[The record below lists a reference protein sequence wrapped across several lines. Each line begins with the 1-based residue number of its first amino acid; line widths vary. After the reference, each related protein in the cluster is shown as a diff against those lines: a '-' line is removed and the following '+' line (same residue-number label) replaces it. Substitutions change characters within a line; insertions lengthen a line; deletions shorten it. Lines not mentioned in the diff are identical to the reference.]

1 MDGCTNA
8 ILAICITPGKA
19 SVFPCFRALV
29 FVVRISNGAR
39 ERAECSEVCRVLGRV
54 LSEGPPGGPVSLLS
68 GGTRALAAGVRRL
81 GAREGGRQTPVL
93 GDSRCRPARFPNNL
107 SD

>member
-19 SVFPCFRALV
+19 SVFHCFRALV

-54 LSEGPPGGPVSLLS
+54 LSEGPPGGARVLAFRRD
-68 GGTRALAAGVRRL
+68 TRPGSRRPKAGR
-81 GAREGGRQTPVL
+81 A
-93 GDSRCRPARFPNNL
+93 
-107 SD
+107 